1 MISNITII
9 MEEFNS
15 TDEKIIKATF
25 GILQKEGFTKATTK
39 RIASEAGVNEVTI
52 FRKFHNKNNLVEITK
67 EYYLQRFIEKLEE
80 IFDFSDGDEIEDY
93 LQSNFVGLLNLSEDD
108 FSIMKVAMEEVRDIP
123 ERKQLISRITN
134 TVIGK
139 LEEFFKLQIEKGN
152 IRHIDARVLAGMCF
166 SITFQSII
174 LWKVYDKSPSVE
186 TNQYARNFLDILY
199 HGIKA

>member
-1 MISNITII
+1 MV
-9 MEEFNS
+9 EFNS
-15 TDEKIIKATF
+15 TDEKIINATF
-25 GILQKEGFTKATTK
+25 AILQREGFTKATTK

-52 FRKFHNKNNLVEITK
+52 FRKFQNKNNLVEITK

-80 IFDFSDGDEIEDY
+80 IFDFSDDDEIEDY
-93 LQSNFVGLLNLSEDD
+93 LQSNFVGLLNLSEED
-108 FSIMKVAMEEVRDIP
+108 FSVMKVAMEEVRDIP

-139 LEEFFKLQIEKGN
+139 LEEFFKFQIEKEN
-152 IRHIDARVLAGMCF
+152 IRPIDARVLEGMCF

-174 LWKVYDKSPSVE
+174 LWKVYDKSHSVE
-186 TNQYARNFLDILY
+186 TNQYADHFLDILY